1 MVFRVY
7 NFSTVILSTSQ
18 ILSEPRPYFTDLQ
31 RTCNSDPLSTS
42 VLGLDSK
49 AGDTQNDEIRT
60 GIQIST
66 VGKPLSLFPLSLDP
80 SQWGT
85 GIGIHVHPLLGAHS
99 LSLCWLWRRFPM
111 TPDGSAAFGEPN

>member
-85 GIGIHVHPLLGAHS
+85 GVE
-99 LSLCWLWRRFPM
+99 FM
-111 TPDGSAAFGEPN
+111 FTPSWVLTVSAFAGSGVGFL